1 MENNMILPLP
11 KALQPLLELLIG
23 KGLAP
28 VIVGG
33 YLRDTILNIPSKDID
48 IEVYGIQN
56 IDLLTSYLAIFGNVY
71 EVGSSFG
78 VLKIKID
85 DFHIDVSLPRT
96 ESKIERGHKGFEVNT
111 SQPLTFKEAALRRDF
126 TINAMGYDIKSQTLL
141 DPYNGLDDL
150 HNSTLREVNA
160 TTFVEDPLRV
170 YRAVQF
176 AARFELQCSDS
187 LLSLC
192 KNMVEENQLR
202 ELPKERIFEEF
213 KKLLLKAEKPSI
225 GMRLM
230 EQIGIF
236 KHFSELEGMS
246 AMKCHSQ
253 NDIFKHTI
261 LTLDMMASMCSSDAK
276 HNLLMMLTIL
286 CHKMPNGGSS
296 FLFKLTDETKL
307 INDVATLVK
316 YNRLPQKMYDAH
328 ADDSEILHLAAKV
341 KLSDLIHVAKAIDLK
356 CHLSA
361 PEHTFKAGA
370 WLTQR
375 AKNLHV
381 FLAPLSPLLQG
392 RDLIALGLK
401 PSTNFKIILDAAYEA
416 QLNQEFTCKNE
427 AHVWLKS
434 YISK

>member
-1 MENNMILPLP
+1 MMLSIP
-11 KALQPLLELLIG
+11 KTLQPLFELLIG

-33 YLRDTILNIPSKDID
+33 YLRDTVLNIPSKDID
-48 IEVYGIQN
+48 IEVYGIQS
-56 IDLLTSYLAIFGNVY
+56 IDLLTSYLTMFGNVY

-96 ESKIERGHKGFEVNT
+96 EAKTTKGHKGFKINT
-111 SQPLTFKEAALRRDF
+111 SNNLSFKEAARRRDF
-126 TINAMGYDIKSQTLL
+126 TVNAMGYDIKSQTLL
-141 DPYNGLDDL
+141 DPYGGLDDL
-150 HNSTLREVNA
+150 NNGILKEVNT
-160 TTFVEDPLRV
+160 TTFIEDPLRV

-187 LLSLC
+187 LLNLC
-192 KNMVEENQLR
+192 KSMVEKNKLS

-213 KKLLLKAEKPSI
+213 KKLLLKAKKPSI

-230 EQIGIF
+230 EYLGIF
-236 KHFSELEGMS
+236 RHFSELEGMS

-261 LTLDMMASMCSSDAK
+261 LTLDVMASMRSGDMR
-276 HNLLMMLTIL
+276 HDLLMMLTIL

-296 FLFKLTDETKL
+296 FLFKLSDEAKL
-307 INDVATLVK
+307 INDVTTLVK
-316 YNRLPQKMYDAH
+316 YNRYPQKMYDAH
-328 ADDSEILHLAAKV
+328 ANDSEILHLAAKV
-341 KLSDLIHVAKAIDLK
+341 KLSDLIYVARAIDLK
-356 CHLSA
+356 CNLNTL
-361 PEHTFKAGA
+361 EHTFKAGT
-370 WLTQR
+370 WLTRR

-381 FLAPLSPLLQG
+381 FLAQLSPLLQG
-392 RDLIALGLK
+392 RDLIAFGLK
-401 PSTNFKIILDAAYEA
+401 PSPSFKIILDAAYEA
-416 QLNQEFTCKNE
+416 QLNQEYTCKSE
-427 AHVWLKS
+427 AKIWLES